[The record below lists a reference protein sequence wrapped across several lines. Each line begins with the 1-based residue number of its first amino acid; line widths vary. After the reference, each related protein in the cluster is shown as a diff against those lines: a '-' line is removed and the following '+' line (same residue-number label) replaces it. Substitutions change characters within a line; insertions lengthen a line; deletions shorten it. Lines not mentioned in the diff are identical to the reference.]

1 MEILPYKNV
10 TLKTELKPEEVVNRI
25 EDSIENIGFTFFRY
39 GIFSD
44 VYEKPFEGGINENHF
59 EIQRLVTYR
68 NVMLPILFGNITCES
83 NITKIQI
90 TARPRLVASIAINVF
105 AIIGI
110 IINISIFRKANFEL
124 NDYFPAVMFLLFPI
138 IFYVS
143 FWYECKTAIEE
154 LENLIESKKNEC

>member
-10 TLKTELKPEEVVNRI
+10 TLKTELEAEEVINRI
-25 EDSIENIGFTFFRY
+25 EDSIENVGFQFFRY

-44 VYEKPFEGGINENHF
+44 VYEKPFEGGINDNEF
-59 EIQRLVTYR
+59 EIKRLVTYR
-68 NVMLPILFGNITCES
+68 NVMLPIIFGNIIRES
-83 NITKIQI
+83 NITKIEI
-90 TARPRLVASIAINVF
+90 KMRPRIVASIAINVF

-110 IINISIFRKANFEL
+110 IINLSIFRKANFEL
-124 NDYFPAVMFLLFPI
+124 NDFFPAIIFLLLPI
-138 IFYVS
+138 VFYAS